1 MQPFDL
7 ALMLAER
14 GYSWAREGDK
24 LRHRVTPV
32 GSVRHT
38 RVNGGSDLHAC
49 YLIDRITVIERARR
63 SVDVG
68 TGYAILFV
76 GSKFRSWSATPPGQG
91 QMHTIND
98 NDRGR

>member
-1 MQPFDL
+1 M
-7 ALMLAER
+7 
-14 GYSWAREGDK
+14 
-24 LRHRVTPV
+24 RHRVTSV

-38 RVNGGSDLHAC
+38 GVNGGSDPHTY
-49 YLIDRITVIERARR
+49 YLIDRITDIEIARR

-68 TGYAILFV
+68 TGYAVLFV